1 MSKLLTKFNRNAID
15 SFLADVGA
23 SNNYFVFVGG
33 QTPYPTSDV
42 TLETDNQSVDIST
55 WNELMFGK
63 KANFSRMALKYVWE
77 SGTIYTQYDDS
88 IELLDQNFYVVTS
101 SRDVFKCIYNN
112 NGLPST
118 SEPTKRAGKLGQPVK
133 EDDGY
138 EWLYLYTISKSD
150 YTRFVTANYM
160 PVIANTEVS
169 AAAIDGG
176 LFSVSVV
183 VDGSD
188 YPYHSNTVASVVN
201 TSVFQL
207 ASDANNEINI
217 YKDSSISVTNT
228 LTGNTYVRKIFS
240 SNSSLWVT
248 TEAFP
253 SNFLAAGDCEYSIGP
268 TVTIT
273 SDTGSGAVAHAIV
286 DSGAVSKIEFVE
298 YGTGYKDANITI
310 TSGSGLGS
318 GALARAIISPT
329 GGHGKNVYDEL
340 HVDSLGVQCLF
351 DEWGVTNTFN
361 ADVTYRTIGLIKNP
375 TYSNGALYTSNTFN
389 QIATINIASGTGSF
403 ALGEIVR
410 GNVSNNYGRFAYSNS
425 SVVLLTGTSGT
436 FLKDEEL
443 VGDTSLARRP
453 VSANSSAVDLKM
465 YSGEILYIQ
474 NIQEVARSNNNNEQA
489 KLVIS
494 F

>member
-33 QTPYPTSDV
+33 QSPYPTSDV
-42 TLETDNQSVDIST
+42 TPEIDNQTIDVST

-63 KANFSRMALKYVWE
+63 KANFSRMALKHVWE
-77 SGTIYTQYDDS
+77 SGTVYTEYDDS
-88 IELLDQNFYVVTS
+88 VELLDQNFYVVTS

-112 NGLPST
+112 NGAPST

-138 EWLYLYTISKSD
+138 EWLYLYTISKTD

-160 PVIANTEVS
+160 PVIANTQVS

-176 LFSVSVV
+176 LFSASVL

-188 YPYHSNTVASVVN
+188 YPYHSNTVAAVVN

-207 ASDANNEINI
+207 ASGANNEINI
-217 YKDSSISVTNT
+217 YKDSSIAITNT

-268 TVTIT
+268 TVIIT
-273 SDTGSGAVAHAIV
+273 SDTGSGAVAYAVV
-286 DSGAVSKIEFVE
+286 DTGSVSKVEFVE
-298 YGTGYKDANITI
+298 YGTGYRDANITI

-318 GALARAIISPT
+318 GAVVRAIISPV
-329 GGHGKNVYDEL
+329 GGHGKDVYDEL

-351 DEWGVTNTFN
+351 DEWNENTF
-361 ADVTYRTIGLIKNP
+361 ASDITYRTVGLIKNP
-375 TYSNGALYTSNTFN
+375 TDSDGDLYTSNTFN
-389 QIATINIASGTGSF
+389 QIATINIGLGTGSF
-403 ALGEIVR
+403 TLGEIVR

-474 NIQEVARSNNNNEQA
+474 NIQEVTRSPSNKEQV